1 MLQIIYRKHHEER
14 HYMNTVIRF
23 TSTQKPDGDEYKKIT
38 YWNRFIRTKIET
50 VIMLAL
56 IVLSIGCGI
65 YRLASGTMDTF
76 WAILCI
82 VFLFYPVLIITQ
94 FNSSIR
100 YHLRHR
106 DPSETAPCEF
116 CLMQNGILIDVPE
129 YDVHNLIR
137 YDEFTH
143 VYTNVFG
150 FYMMF
155 QKNKVLVMIRHS
167 DIPAGQKDAFE
178 DMMVAGLNN
187 NCKVSS
193 FL

>member
-1 MLQIIYRKHHEER
+1 MK
-14 HYMNTVIRF
+14 V
-23 TSTQKPDGDEYKKIT
+23 
-38 YWNRFIRTKIET
+38 ET
-50 VIMLAL
+50 LVMLAL
-56 IVLSIGCGI
+56 VVVSLACGG
-65 YRLASGTMDTF
+65 YRFYNGTMDTF
-76 WAILCI
+76 WAIICI
-82 VFLFYPVLIITQ
+82 IFLFYPVLIITQ

-100 YHLRHR
+100 YHLKHR

-116 CLMQNGILIDVPE
+116 CIMENGILIDVPE
-129 YDVHNLIR
+129 HDVHNFVR

-167 DIPAGQKDAFE
+167 DIPKGRKDDFE
-178 DMMVAGLNN
+178 DMMVAGLGT
-187 NCKVSS
+187 NCKVSK